1 MYQNIDQLVAN
12 TVKPNYAAFGYK
24 IQNERSRSPL
34 KKTQS
39 ASSAKRSMG
48 PSQIQIAEPAIG
60 ESFQEQL
67 N

>member
-24 IQNERSRSPL
+24 IQNESSRSPV

-48 PSQIQIAEPAIG
+48 PSQI
-60 ESFQEQL
+60 
-67 N
+67 